1 MGNESVC
8 FYKRFSFEEMH
19 KLRKI
24 LQKMERSL
32 IIFDCIPLSKSN
44 VLEVTRKF
52 LFHRDILAVGV

>member
-1 MGNESVC
+1 MSLFV
-8 FYKRFSFEEMH
+8 FTRFSFEEMH
-19 KLRKI
+19 NLRKI

-52 LFHRDILAVGV
+52 LFHRDISAVGV